1 MSATEPMLQP
11 IHGGPDAQGVP
22 RFDFSTNSNAC
33 GPCPQALAA
42 VQQADATRYPDP
54 AYALLRQAL
63 AAFHGVNPERVLLA
77 ASASECIHRIS
88 ALVARQGGR
97 GVRLPAHHYGDYAH
111 AAQVWGLQPVQSPQQ
126 AALLWACEPSSP
138 LGQADAGLSD
148 SVQALQPNQT
158 LVLDCAYAPLRL
170 GGEPSLSASQRDQ
183 VWQLFTPN
191 KALGLTGVRAAYV
204 IAPYVA
210 LTRATGQM
218 SSNVS
223 AFSALSSS
231 WPVGAH
237 GVALLQAWVQPNV
250 QQWLCDSLQVLRGWK
265 ARQMNLLQSLGWVCQ
280 PSDANFFCAKP
291 VLSDGVGISQWLADL
306 RGQGI
311 KLRDATSFG
320 LPGWVRLG
328 VLEPAAQDALAQALQ
343 GLDSRQAQSPR
354 YHASVNVSQTHLIN
368 VPENSFS

>member
-138 LGQADAGLSD
+138 LGQADAGLAD
-148 SVQALQPNQT
+148 GVQALQSHQT